1 MFNARRFGCTGKY
14 AARTMADE
22 IQVHLQMIQGVVT
35 RMGTN
40 SFFLKGWGVILVAA
54 LLALAANTDDSL
66 VFVLTYLPILAF
78 WGLDGYYLWKERQYR
93 DLYNHVRNKD
103 QLDLHYDLDVKI
115 SAEAR
120 QQQLLR
126 AVFSWTPSI
135 FYGTMFVVVT
145 VILTIRA
152 CGGE

>member
-1 MFNARRFGCTGKY
+1 
-14 AARTMADE
+14 MAE
-22 IQVHLQMIQGVVT
+22 KIQAHLQMIQGVVT

-40 SFFLKGWGVILVAA
+40 SFLLKGWGVILVAA
-54 LLALAANTDDSL
+54 LLALAANTDNTL
-66 VFVLTYLPILAF
+66 VFVVTYLPIMAF

-93 DLYNHVRNKD
+93 ALYNHVRDTD
-103 QLDLHYDLDVKI
+103 QPDLNYALDVKI

-120 QQQLLR
+120 QEKLLW

-145 VILTIRA
+145 VILAIKT